1 MQIERETNKTL
12 VDMREEHKTKP
23 GDNPENKS
31 KRVFKEARSGKRNF
45 IGHPLIG
52 ARDNR
57 KIWRKVRKNVKLALK
72 LRKKFKNLTN
82 FLKFRKFHPKGKLG
96 KHQFTMPSTPHNTG
110 QYLISN
116 FCQVRHE
123 KLFEYN
129 GDYLANDIYSNLI
142 ESAAIDDLCVTGGSM
157 KGIINSHLF
166 RRDSDD
172 FSTSMSVTNT
182 CNTNIADEENL
193 NPGNECSLFNF
204 SSSISELN
212 WGNRISERN
221 QNQSESPQVNYY
233 KQKIEEQK
241 RTIEILMHKIKSQN
255 G

>member
-12 VDMREEHKTKP
+12 ANMREDDKTKP
-23 GDNPENKS
+23 EDNPENKS
-31 KRVFKEARSGKRNF
+31 KKVFKEGRSGKRNF
-45 IGHPLIG
+45 IGHPLIKE
-52 ARDNR
+52 RDNR

-72 LRKKFKNLTN
+72 LRKKFKKFRN
-82 FLKFRKFHPKGKLG
+82 FLKFRRFHPKEKLG
-96 KHQFTMPSTPHNTG
+96 KHLFPIPSTPHNTG

-129 GDYLANDIYSNLI
+129 SDYLANDIYSNLV

-172 FSTSMSVTNT
+172 FSTIMSVTNT
-182 CNTNIADEENL
+182 SNTYITDEDSL
-193 NPGNECSLFNF
+193 NPGNEWSLFN
-204 SSSISELN
+204 SSSGISEFD
-212 WGNRISERN
+212 WGNRLNESN
-221 QNQSESPQVNYY
+221 QNQSDPSQVNYY

-241 RTIEILMHKIKSQN
+241 RTIEILMHRIKSQN